1 MASADNPIL
10 NSPYEEPTRHYATD
24 AQGNLNYR
32 DVRPGRRVF
41 TADVPQVPIGQSD
54 QGSIFDLN
62 DFPSQYGEHLINTL
76 RDELRSWRQAG
87 YRGVSSRVTRDEVKA
102 RSVADIAYWMVD
114 DDYDG
119 SSFMVRQVFFCGGD
133 RDEFDKWKRG
143 LSDVAKTRTRRKL
156 ENTLK
161 IEIDDEA
168 FDRLYGFVSHPIP
181 FRAGRRVAV
190 RVVSQFGEEST
201 KVLQP

>member
-10 NSPYEEPTRHYATD
+10 NSPCDEPPRHYATA

-32 DVRPGRRVF
+32 DVRPGRRIF
-41 TADVPQVPIGQSD
+41 TPDVPQIPVGQQN
-54 QGSIFDLN
+54 QGSILDRY
-62 DFPSQYGEHLINTL
+62 DPI
-76 RDELRSWRQAG
+76 RDEL
-87 YRGVSSRVTRDEVKA
+87 KA
-102 RSVADIAYWMVD
+102 RSLADIAYGMVD
-114 DDYDG
+114 DDHDG
-119 SSFMVRQVFFCGGD
+119 SRFVVRQVFFCGGD
-133 RDEFDKWKRG
+133 QDEFDNWRRG
-143 LSDVAKTRTRRKL
+143 LSNVAKTRTRKKL
-156 ENTLK
+156 ENTLQ